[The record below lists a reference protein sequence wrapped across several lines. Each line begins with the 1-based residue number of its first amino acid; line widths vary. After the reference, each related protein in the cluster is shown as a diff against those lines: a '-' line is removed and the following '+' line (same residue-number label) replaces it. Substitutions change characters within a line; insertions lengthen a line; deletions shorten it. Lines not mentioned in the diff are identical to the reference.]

1 MPANLDPTTD
11 EFRDGSPTGRV
22 IVDRDEL
29 ISLMSRAYRILAP
42 IENQWKGR
50 GTLEGQTLLC
60 DLRENI
66 ARLTGEDSMPVQAR
80 HEEPMTVRK
89 DERNQ
94 SP

>member
-1 MPANLDPTTD
+1 MPASLDPTTD

-29 ISLMSRAYRILAP
+29 ISVLSRSYRVLAA
-42 IENQWKGR
+42 INHNWHGR
-50 GTLEGQTLLC
+50 ATPEGQTLLC

-80 HEEPMTVRK
+80 HEAPLPVPFSFK
-89 DERNQ
+89 
-94 SP
+94 